1 VIEKKK
7 YPKGIYQRGIDF
19 GSGMQGLV
27 GKWFLNPPA
36 PIS

>member
-1 VIEKKK
+1 MIEKKK
-7 YPKGIYQRGIDF
+7 YPKAFISVGIDF

-27 GKWFLNPPA
+27 EKWFLNPPA